1 LKSDI
6 ESEYQYATIEEFNDG
21 GPPLLVCH
29 CHEVGD
35 KTVRKCIREGA
46 RTVAEIGSACGAG
59 TGCGGCRPTLHALV
73 SALVV
78 PRMDER
84 FECAEPEAALSATT

>member
-1 LKSDI
+1 M
-6 ESEYQYATIEEFNDG
+6 
-21 GPPLLVCH
+21 LVCH

-46 RTVAEIGSACGAG
+46 RSVAEVGAACGAG
-59 TGCGGCRPTLHALV
+59 TGCGGCRPSIQELV

-78 PRMDER
+78 PRLAER
-84 FECAEPEAALSATT
+84 YPSSEPDGALAVTP